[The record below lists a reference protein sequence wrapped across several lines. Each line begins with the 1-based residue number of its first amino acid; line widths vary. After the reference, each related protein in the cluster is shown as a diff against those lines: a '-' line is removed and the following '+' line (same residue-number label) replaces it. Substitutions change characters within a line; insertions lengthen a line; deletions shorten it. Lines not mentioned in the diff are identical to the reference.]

1 METNSAFA
9 ESVTLI
15 PVLKR
20 RDRNITHL
28 VQLFLAKLQHENA
41 AQPLLLDTLS
51 TALSVYL
58 LREYT
63 TAKPEKVSPSGLS
76 SSALNHVLDY
86 IHAHL
91 ADDLSLSRLAQE
103 AGISRCY
110 FASQF
115 KRSMQITPHHYVN
128 QQRIEWAKQLLKEKS
143 RSIAEIA
150 LECGFSSQSHLT
162 RVFRQFA
169 ETTPKAYRD

>member
-28 VQLFLAKLQHENA
+28 VQLFLAELQHENA

-51 TALSVYL
+51 TALSVYP

-103 AGISRCY
+103 AGQPMLFCQPVQAVHADHA
-110 FASQF
+110 AS
-115 KRSMQITPHHYVN
+115 
-128 QQRIEWAKQLLKEKS
+128 L
-143 RSIAEIA
+143 
-150 LECGFSSQSHLT
+150 CQSAAH
-162 RVFRQFA
+162 RVG
-169 ETTPKAYRD
+169 KAAA